1 MNFAD
6 VLRTAL
12 FALRGNWMRSAL
24 TSLGVIIGI
33 ASVIVM
39 VSVGQGTQA
48 EIDKMVAGLGSQ
60 RLDISPNVARASG
73 GVRMA
78 ASSFY
83 TLTQGDVDAIRSE
96 IPEVQ
101 YISGS
106 LRGSSQVVYAE
117 RNWNSSWQG
126 VDPDYLV
133 INGWNIAEGVGFEEA
148 GDDKVVL
155 IGETVRREL
164 FGEESG
170 VGETIRIGRVPL
182 TVVGT
187 LAPKGQSSWGRDQD
201 EIVMVPL
208 ETARRRLMGSMGMPP
223 GAVMEI
229 SLAVADPDDLAY
241 VQGEIESLLRQ
252 RHRIPPGGEDDFRVR
267 NMSEI
272 VATRT
277 ATTRLMSWLLGA
289 VATISLI
296 VGGIGIMNIMLVSVT
311 ERIREIGLRM
321 AVGAGP
327 TDVRR
332 QFLAEA
338 MLLSLGG
345 GLLGILIG
353 IGGALLVGQFNSD
366 LPVQLNGRV
375 IALAAGFSIATGLFF
390 GYYPARKAS
399 QLDPIEALRQQ

>member
-1 MNFAD
+1 MTRLARKMSA
-6 VLRTAL
+6 VAPSATKAMTQLA
-12 FALRGNWMRSAL
+12 AQLRGQGRD
-24 TSLGVIIGI
+24 II
-33 ASVIVM
+33 
-39 VSVGQGTQA
+39 
-48 EIDKMVAGLGSQ
+48 
-60 RLDISPNVARASG
+60 
-73 GVRMA
+73 
-78 ASSFY
+78 
-83 TLTQGDVDAIRSE
+83 TLSQGDVDAIRSE

-133 INGWNIAEGVGFEEA
+133 IHGWTVSEGLGFEES
-148 GDDKVVL
+148 GDDKSVL

-164 FGEESG
+164 FGEDSG
-170 VGETIRIGRVPL
+170 IGETIRIGRVPL
-182 TVVGT
+182 TVAGT

-208 ETARRRLMGSMGMPP
+208 ETARRRLTGSMGMPP

-229 SLAVADPDDLAY
+229 SLAVASPGDLAY

-252 RHRIPPGGEDDFRVR
+252 RHRIAPGAEDDFRVR

-327 TDVRR
+327 TDIRR

-345 GLLGILIG
+345 GLLGILVG
-353 IGGALLVGQFNSD
+353 IAGALLVGQFNSE
-366 LPVQLNGRV
+366 LPVELNGKV

>member
-1 MNFAD
+1 MKFSD

-39 VSVGQGTQA
+39 VSVGQGTQS

-60 RLDISPNVARASG
+60 RLDISPNVARSSG
-73 GVRMA
+73 GVRMS

-83 TLTQGDVDAIRSE
+83 TLNQDDVDAIRNE
-96 IPEVQ
+96 LPEVQ
-101 YISGS
+101 YIAGS

-126 VDPDYLV
+126 VEPDYLV
-133 INGWNIAEGVGFEEA
+133 INGWTLSDGQGFDEA
-148 GDDKVVL
+148 GDDKSVL
-155 IGETVRREL
+155 I
-164 FGEESG
+164 
-170 VGETIRIGRVPL
+170 GETIRIGRVPL
-182 TVVGT
+182 TVAGT

-229 SLAVADPDDLAY
+229 SLAVTNPDDLAW

-252 RHRIPPGGEDDFRVR
+252 RHRIPPGAEDDFRVR

-327 TDVRR
+327 TDIRR

-353 IGGALLVGQFNSD
+353 IAGALLVGQFNSE
-366 LPVQLNGRV
+366 LPVELNGQV

>member
-1 MNFAD
+1 
-6 VLRTAL
+6 
-12 FALRGNWMRSAL
+12 
-24 TSLGVIIGI
+24 
-33 ASVIVM
+33 
-39 VSVGQGTQA
+39 
-48 EIDKMVAGLGSQ
+48 
-60 RLDISPNVARASG
+60 
-73 GVRMA
+73 
-78 ASSFY
+78 
-83 TLTQGDVDAIRSE
+83 
-96 IPEVQ
+96 
-101 YISGS
+101 
-106 LRGSSQVVYAE
+106 
-117 RNWNSSWQG
+117 
-126 VDPDYLV
+126 
-133 INGWNIAEGVGFEEA
+133 
-148 GDDKVVL
+148 
-155 IGETVRREL
+155 
-164 FGEESG
+164 
-170 VGETIRIGRVPL
+170 VPL

-208 ETARRRLMGSMGMPP
+208 ETARRRLMGAMGMPP

-229 SLAVADPDDLAY
+229 SLAVDDPDDLGY

-252 RHRIPPGGEDDFRVR
+252 RHRIAPGAEDDFRVR

-327 TDVRR
+327 SDIRR